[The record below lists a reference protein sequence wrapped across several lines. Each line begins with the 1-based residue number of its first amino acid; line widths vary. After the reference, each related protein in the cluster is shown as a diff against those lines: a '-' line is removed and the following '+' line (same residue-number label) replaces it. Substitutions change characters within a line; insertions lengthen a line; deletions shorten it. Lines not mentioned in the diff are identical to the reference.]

1 MITVTITDK
10 LQEAGA
16 NAAWI
21 AANNP
26 EQADAQAYLQAV
38 LESACISYASQF
50 SVDRVTSG
58 EFVLRFKPEEYAGI
72 ALAAETDVVVKGF
85 LDATRINPTVRL
97 ADQQVVQGLAYLVQS
112 GLITEERSA
121 EIAFYPIPSKPEPE
135 VVPEPVVE
143 EPVAEPVAEEPIVEP
158 EVQPE
163 VSPEPSVEPEAQPEQ
178 PAE

>member
-1 MITVTITDK
+1 MSITITISDH
-10 LQEAGA
+10 LQIAGA

-21 AANNP
+21 AANNA

-58 EFVLRFKPEEYAGI
+58 EFVLRFKPEEYAGV
-72 ALAAETDVVVKGF
+72 AQAAETDVVVKGF

-135 VVPEPVVE
+135 PVAEPVVE
-143 EPVAEPVAEEPIVEP
+143 EPVAEEPIVEP